1 MYTII
6 SEAQPLCDGM
16 YLGDVLKDERNDIYF
31 AIEVTIEGT
40 QKVFLVYI
48 NDLQDFFSKG
58 VDYGFMNNA
67 STYTFDTY
75 EQFCKWCS
83 YNLKS

>member
-16 YLGDVLKDERNDIYF
+16 YLADVLLDEREDIYF

-40 QKVFLVYI
+40 RKVFIVYTD
-48 NDLQDFFSKG
+48 NLQDFFKEG
-58 VDYGFMNNA
+58 VNYGVMDKA
-67 STYTFDTY
+67 SAYTFETY
-75 EQFCKWCS
+75 DRFCKWCS

>member
-16 YLGDVLKDERNDIYF
+16 YLGDVLQEENGDIFF
-31 AIEVTIEGT
+31 AVEVTIEGT
-40 QKVFLVYI
+40 RKVFLVYI
-48 NDLQDFFSKG
+48 SDLVEFFNLG
-58 VDYGFMNNA
+58 VDYNHMNEQ
-67 STYTFDTY
+67 STHTFDTY